1 MPALDVANEERS
13 AHQIHL
19 RLAIPAQPI
28 PAQPIPA
35 QLLKLFFRYA
45 STCTCPP
52 AGLGLLT
59 DSC

>member
-1 MPALDVANEERS
+1 MPALDVANQERS
-13 AHQIHL
+13 AHQIYL
-19 RLAIPAQPI
+19 RLAIPAQLI
-28 PAQPIPA
+28 LA
-35 QLLKLFFRYA
+35 QLLKLLFRYA